1 MDVSTSKDVH
11 ILILGASEY
20 VTSCG
25 RGNLEDVIKL
35 GTLKWGIILN
45 YIGGPNVIT
54 GSL

>member
-1 MDVSTSKDVH
+1 
-11 ILILGASEY
+11 
-20 VTSCG
+20 
-25 RGNLEDVIKL
+25 VIKL